1 MPDQSLGQV
10 RWIRRSRTIPTRCRF
25 CGTKVFYY
33 EDEFGS
39 KVFFDE
45 LGPPWPKH
53 SCAEY
58 EAFLL
63 AHATSQTSA
72 PHPVT
77 PPEKETNRILEAWDK
92 RRREAYK
99 LPIRA
104 VHPERG
110 SYVFDLGIVRELIP
124 TVDIFRKLEVNR
136 RSLIALKLL
145 GGLASK
151 EWAQLTVHADD
162 LRDKNIASY
171 TMLIEKPHL
180 NELNPAIG
188 DLVAFEAHGYAVLDR
203 TFWVCELLVW
213 PELAE
218 T

>member
-1 MPDQSLGQV
+1 MDQSLGRV

-25 CGTKVFYY
+25 CGAKVFYY

-63 AHATSQTSA
+63 QQAVSQPSTSR
-72 PHPVT
+72 PVV
-77 PPEKETNRILEAWDK
+77 PPEEDTIHILEAWDK
-92 RRREAYK
+92 RRRQAYK
-99 LPIRA
+99 PPIRA
-104 VHPERG
+104 VHPTLERP
-110 SYVFDLGIVRELIP
+110 VFDLGIVRELIP
-124 TVDIFRKLEVNR
+124 KVDLFRKLDIPRQN
-136 RSLIALKLL
+136 LIALKLL

-151 EWAQLTVHADD
+151 EWAQLTIHTDD
-162 LRDKNIASY
+162 LRDKNLASY
-171 TMLIEKPHL
+171 TMLVEKPL
-180 NELNPAIG
+180 LDELNPAIG
-188 DLVAFEAHGYAVLDR
+188 DLVAFEAHGYEVLDR

-213 PELAE
+213 PELA
-218 T
+218 

>member
-1 MPDQSLGQV
+1 MDQSLGRV
-10 RWIRRSRTIPTRCRF
+10 RWIRRSCTIPTRCRF
-25 CGTKVFYY
+25 CGAKVFYY

-63 AHATSQTSA
+63 QQAVSQPTA
-72 PHPVT
+72 PHPVV
-77 PPEKETNRILEAWDK
+77 PPKEDTIHILQAWD
-92 RRREAYK
+92 RRRRQAYK
-99 LPIRA
+99 PPIRA

-110 SYVFDLGIVRELIP
+110 SHVFDLGIVRELIP
-124 TVDIFRKLEVNR
+124 KVDIFRKLDLPQQ
-136 RSLIALKLL
+136 SLIVLKLL

-151 EWAQLTVHADD
+151 EWAQLTIHADD

-171 TMLIEKPHL
+171 TMLVEKSLL

-188 DLVAFEAHGYAVLDR
+188 DLVAFEAHGYEVLDR
-203 TFWVCELLVW
+203 TFWVCELIAW
-213 PELAE
+213 PNLA
-218 T
+218 

>member
-1 MPDQSLGQV
+1 LVDQSLGRV

-25 CGTKVFYY
+25 CGAKVFYY

-63 AHATSQTSA
+63 QQAVSSPTT
-72 PHPVT
+72 PRPVVL
-77 PPEKETNRILEAWDK
+77 PEEDTVRILEAWD
-92 RRREAYK
+92 RRRRQAYK
-99 LPIRA
+99 PPIRA
-104 VHPERG
+104 VRPTLERP
-110 SYVFDLGIVRELIP
+110 VFDLGIVRELIP
-124 TVDIFRKLEVNR
+124 KVDIFRKLDIPRQN
-136 RSLIALKLL
+136 LIALKLL

-151 EWAQLTVHADD
+151 EWAQLTIHTDD
-162 LRDKNIASY
+162 LRDKNLASY
-171 TMLIEKPHL
+171 TMLVEKTL
-180 NELNPAIG
+180 LDELNPAIG
-188 DLVAFEAHGYAVLDR
+188 DLVAFEAHGHEVLDR

-213 PELAE
+213 PELA
-218 T
+218 